1 MKFRKFLIFLGLLL
15 TVFGISFVYTG
26 TAKAASLPSTGFA
39 QLSGG
44 TLDSSYAGNVAPGG
58 SNYDTFTTK
67 DNTVIKDIYGNNTIN
82 GRVTRKTTQ
91 LYISYGLSPSGSPM
105 GPKNK
110 YTFLSIYA
118 DVFKTIGKGNDDT
131 VSAASTTTPNWA
143 TNTTSIYPP
152 SGYQLVNVD
161 FSDLGTTSRL
171 PILVGYSFTAMD
183 ISTIRTI
190 PRAFVTLSADTT
202 AEALMAPVKV
212 TGTATANA
220 DGNPTIKTAD
230 STITGTAEKNAV
242 ISVPVL
248 STDGTSK
255 TYSTTADSD
264 GNFSISVGDGLKN
277 VADGSKLTFTETN
290 DFGDSKTGSAY
301 VQAKQPLVI
310 DAINKSLDITPADVE
325 AMGTTN
331 DSVYAW
337 LVSHAGMSVTQDSK
351 AITEDTDGLK
361 YTSDD
366 TDLAKT
372 IGSLANGASTTLSVG
387 ATDTAGDKTNSNVAI
402 KLTKNDG
409 ELKFGAISQG
419 MDFGSQAVPMK
430 ETLIAPKGLSVNV
443 QDTRVASSDWSVSAN
458 ASTLTDGNG
467 HTLAGKLVY
476 LDSNGNKYQMTDQ
489 DITVATGARQSG
501 SNSFDIAGKWA
512 TSTDTAGKAGI
523 FLDATP
529 NIYSGS
535 ASTTYTGEVTW
546 ALTNAPGTVGQSSVT
561 GQ

>member
-26 TAKAASLPSTGFA
+26 TAKAASIPSTGFA
-39 QLSGG
+39 KLSGSTIDTG
-44 TLDSSYAGNVAPGG
+44 YAGNVAPGWDSDG
-58 SNYDTFTTK
+58 I
-67 DNTVIKDIYGNNTIN
+67 NTSENMLVGDIYGNNTIN
-82 GRVTRKTTQ
+82 GRITRKTTQ
-91 LYISYGLSPSGSPM
+91 LYVAYTLGLMGKPM
-105 GPKNK
+105 TLKNGHN
-110 YTFLSIYA
+110 FLSVYA
-118 DVFKTIGKGNDDT
+118 DVLKTTGAGTSDD
-131 VSAASTTTPNWA
+131 VSSAASTKTPNIA
-143 TNTTSIYPP
+143 TNVASVTAP
-152 SGYQLVNVD
+152 SGYQLINVD
-161 FSDLGTTSRL
+161 FSDLGTKSRL
-171 PILVGYSFTAMD
+171 PVLVGYTYTAD
-183 ISTIRTI
+183 DYGTVITV
-190 PRAFVTLSADTT
+190 PRAFVTLKADTT
-202 AEALMAPVKV
+202 AEASMAPVKV
-212 TGTATANA
+212 TATANA

-264 GNFSISVGDGLKN
+264 GNFSISVGGGLKN

-290 DFGDSKTGSAY
+290 DFGDSKTGTAY

-310 DAINKSLDITPADVE
+310 DATNKSLDITPADVE

-337 LVSHAGMSVTQDSK
+337 LVSHAGMNVTQDSK

-366 TDLAKT
+366 TNLAKT

-529 NIYSGS
+529 NIYSGTT
-535 ASTTYTGEVTW
+535 STTYTGEVTW
-546 ALTNAPGTVGQSSVT
+546 SLTNAPGTVGQSSVT